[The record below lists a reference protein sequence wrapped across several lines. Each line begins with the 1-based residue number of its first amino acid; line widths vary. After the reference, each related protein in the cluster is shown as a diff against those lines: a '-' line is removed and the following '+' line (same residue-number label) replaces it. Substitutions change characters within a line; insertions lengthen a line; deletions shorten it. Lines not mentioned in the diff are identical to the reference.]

1 MAPMDFL
8 PPCWSGARDHPDKPG
23 HDRQHKHGGTPSRR
37 AAAAFMITVRRARPA
52 DAISIGAVHVAAWR
66 STYPGIL
73 PDDFLARL
81 SVPRQAA
88 HYDAAI
94 RSSTT
99 GVFVASASGTDVP
112 PGSGSR
118 IIGFATAGRAR
129 GEFAGRRLGE
139 GEVETLYVLDDWRD
153 RGIGRKLIRAAAAHL
168 AETGCKSCFVWVL
181 RENPSRWFYQR
192 IGGKPAAEA
201 MIQFA
206 GQKVP
211 QTAFVWDPIER
222 LLAASTQAS

>member
-1 MAPMDFL
+1 
-8 PPCWSGARDHPDKPG
+8 
-23 HDRQHKHGGTPSRR
+23 
-37 AAAAFMITVRRARPA
+37 MISIRRARA
-52 DAISIGAVHVAAWR
+52 SDAVAIGAVQVATWR
-66 STYPGIL
+66 SAYAGIL
-73 PDDFLARL
+73 PDRFLARM

-94 RSSTT
+94 RSSTA
-99 GVFVASASGTDVP
+99 VFVASASGVDVP

-118 IIGFATAGRAR
+118 IVGFSTAGRTR
-129 GEFAGRRLGE
+129 GGEIAGQRLAE

-153 RGIGRKLIRAAAAHL
+153 RGVGRKLMRAAAVHL

-192 IGGKPAAEA
+192 LGGKPVAEA

-211 QTAFVWDPIER
+211 QIAFVWDPIER
-222 LLAASTQAS
+222 LLAASPQAS

>member
-1 MAPMDFL
+1 
-8 PPCWSGARDHPDKPG
+8 
-23 HDRQHKHGGTPSRR
+23 
-37 AAAAFMITVRRARPA
+37 MITVRRARSI

-66 STYPGIL
+66 SAYPGIL

-94 RSSTT
+94 RSST

-112 PGSGSR
+112 TGSGSR

-129 GEFAGRRLGE
+129 GGEFARRLAE
-139 GEVETLYVLDDWRD
+139 GEVETLYVLDDWRE
-153 RGIGRKLIRAAAAHL
+153 RGVGRKLMRAAAAHL
-168 AETGCKSCFVWVL
+168 VEIGCKSCFLWVL

-192 IGGKPAAEA
+192 LGGKPAAEA

-206 GQKVP
+206 GTKLP

-222 LLAASTQAS
+222 LLTASPQAS